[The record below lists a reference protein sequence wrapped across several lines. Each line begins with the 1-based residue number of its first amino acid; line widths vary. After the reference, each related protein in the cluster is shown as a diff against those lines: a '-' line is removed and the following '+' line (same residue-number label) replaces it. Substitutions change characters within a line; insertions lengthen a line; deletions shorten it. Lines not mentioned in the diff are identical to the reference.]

1 MTKYIGQITVIL
13 ETATP
18 DLASESLSFLARQLD
33 DIRPEVVFADHN
45 GEVEDYEEIERE
57 CEESLTTAP
66 AMTAN
71 DRILTDIARQH
82 LGLSTLDT
90 RRSDS
95 LDFHNVA
102 IWSVA
107 EALKAAFNAGAAAS
121 RVTSTA
127 LSPTSTGLPLRFDDY
142 EVHGVY
148 EFSDDGR
155 TFCEQVPDDEAQ
167 FWSLFGHIPGQ
178 GAECIGDFK
187 TRGHAEEIYAR
198 ITGRLYGSR
207 S

>member
-71 DRILTDIARQH
+71 DSILTDIAGSTWAFQH
-82 LGLSTLDT
+82 WILADRTVS
-90 RRSDS
+90 
-95 LDFHNVA
+95 
-102 IWSVA
+102 
-107 EALKAAFNAGAAAS
+107 
-121 RVTSTA
+121 TSTMWPSGA
-127 LSPTSTGLPLRFDDY
+127 SPR
-142 EVHGVY
+142 H
-148 EFSDDGR
+148 
-155 TFCEQVPDDEAQ
+155 
-167 FWSLFGHIPGQ
+167 
-178 GAECIGDFK
+178 
-187 TRGHAEEIYAR
+187 
-198 ITGRLYGSR
+198 
-207 S
+207 